1 MLTFVSGGWD
11 RFKDGDGEDD
21 DGEELDEPVIDV
33 DGRLGLGAE
42 VGEAPTPTVID
53 GIAMGEG
60 GEEKEEKY

>member
-1 MLTFVSGGWD
+1 VLTFVSGGWD
-11 RFKDGDGEDD
+11 RFKDG